1 MCVSIPGQITSIIDS
16 AHRIALVDISGQPRT
31 INLGLLPADEGAI
44 GDWVLVHAGLAIS
57 QVDATDAHTILAVL
71 QACDQLDQEERP

>member
-1 MCVSIPGQITSIIDS
+1 MCVSIPGQITGIIDPTL
-16 AHRIALVDISGQPRT
+16 RIALVDIAGQPRT
-31 INLGLLPADEGAI
+31 INLGLLSADQGAV

-57 QVDATDAHTILAVL
+57 RVDATDAHTILAML

>member
-1 MCVSIPGQITSIIDS
+1 MCVSIPGQITDIIDS

-31 INLGLLPADEGAI
+31 INLGLLSADEGAV

-57 QVDATDAHTILAVL
+57 HVDATDAHTILAML
-71 QACDQLDQEERP
+71 RACDQLNQEERP